1 MREIDLLKSD
11 PKKLF
16 DMYMQII
23 IEGGGLDDSQLIM
36 LEAVRKIL
44 GLNENGI

>member
-1 MREIDLLKSD
+1 MREIDLLKNE

-23 IEGGGLDDSQLIM
+23 IEGGTLDDSQLIM
-36 LEAVRKIL
+36 FEAVRKIL
-44 GLNENGI
+44 GLTDNGI

>member
-1 MREIDLLKSD
+1 MREIELLKDD

-23 IEGGGLDDSQLIM
+23 VNGGSLDDTQLIM
-36 LEAVRKIL
+36 LETARKIL
-44 GLNENGI
+44 GLGENGL